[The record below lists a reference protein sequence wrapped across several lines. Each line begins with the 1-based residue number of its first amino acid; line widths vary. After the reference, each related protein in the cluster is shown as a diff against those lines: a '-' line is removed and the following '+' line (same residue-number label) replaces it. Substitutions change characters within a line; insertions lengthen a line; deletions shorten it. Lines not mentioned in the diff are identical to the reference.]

1 MGAESGQ
8 NNADAAAAAAA
19 LEQMLV
25 ISTENIEA
33 TSGKIM
39 EAAATVRAAYKPI
52 PGARASLT
60 AYNTGGITKQLQDLY
75 DVECRYFKHIGQ
87 LETAAQTLRNI
98 AVTYDNAEQTL
109 VGGKERD
116 IITPKTPPTIDPYN
130 PVPGGKPVDPPK
142 EESKGSGWKKQKR
155 QFQDEDGNTEWYNE
169 PFNTKGKIHIGQM
182 KKENYPESGAYE
194 NQTTQS
200 RGIGLDLFKLGYKED
215 PTKSKDASGKT
226 VGPLYKE
233 TAPKGNA
240 PFAPQKVGTIAEIYA
255 DYSASWT
262 ALGAQ
267 TYKNDDY
274 IKYKAEAYVA
284 RAEFNARAGVG
295 AYKMKLPS
303 GEIVNAYGLSA
314 QVGGSFT
321 VAGAGADVDLGP
333 TWAGVS
339 GGASVVVV
347 QAYANANATVGM
359 VGGKFMAV
367 VSGAVGVDAFKA
379 TVSGGVRLIGVEVK
393 ASASVKI
400 GLSAKFEVGL
410 DGGVF
415 KANIGACI
423 GLGVEL
429 NISIDFS
436 KVVSALKDIGSGIA
450 EGARRVWRFIRRR
463 W

>member
-8 NNADAAAAAAA
+8 NNADAEAAM
-19 LEQMLV
+19 EQMLV
-25 ISTENIEA
+25 TSTEAIEA

-39 EAAATVRAAYKPI
+39 EAAATVRQAYKPI
-52 PGARASLT
+52 PTARVSLT
-60 AYNTGGITKQLQDLY
+60 AYNTGCITKQLQDLY

-98 AVTYDNAEQTL
+98 AITYDNAEQTL
-109 VGGKERD
+109 VGGKER
-116 IITPKTPPTIDPYN
+116 PLTPPTPPPSIDPYN
-130 PVPGGKPVDPPK
+130 PIPGGKPVDPPK
-142 EESKGSGWKKQKR
+142 EDQGGWKKEKR
-155 QFQDEDGNTEWYNE
+155 QFQDSDGNTEWYNE
-169 PFNTKGKIHIGQM
+169 PFTTKGKIHIGQM
-182 KKENYPESGAYE
+182 KKENYPEYGKYSD
-194 NQTTQS
+194 QKTQS
-200 RGIGLDLFKLGYKED
+200 RGIGLDLFSLGYNED
-215 PTKSKDASGKT
+215 PTKTKDGSGKMT
-226 VGPLYKE
+226 GPFYKE
-233 TAPKGNA
+233 TGPKGSA
-240 PFAPQKVGTIAEIYA
+240 PFAPKKVGTIAEIYA
-255 DYSASWT
+255 DYNASWT

-267 TYKNDDY
+267 TYKNSDY
-274 IKYKAEAYVA
+274 VKYKAEAYVA

-321 VAGAGADVDLGP
+321 VAGASADVDLGP

-379 TVSGGVRLIGVEVK
+379 TVQGGVRLVGVEVK
-393 ASASVKI
+393 ASASVKV

-423 GLGVEL
+423 GLGVEID
-429 NISIDFS
+429 ISIDFS
-436 KVVSALKDIGSGIA
+436 KVASALKDIGSGIV
-450 EGARRVWRFIRRR
+450 EGAKRAWRWIRR